1 MAMSNYDY
9 KTFKFPD
16 TIKNEILQTNTK
28 LDWSLSPNPSV
39 DGRVKIVFPDLQK
52 GEIDIQLFSLEGKM
66 VCHKRMTNLSKIEE
80 LNLNTLSR
88 GTYIFRINSEG
99 QSDEKKWIYR

>member
-1 MAMSNYDY
+1 
-9 KTFKFPD
+9 
-16 TIKNEILQTNTK
+16 
-28 LDWSLSPNPSV
+28 
-39 DGRVKIVFPDLQK
+39 
-52 GEIDIQLFSLEGKM
+52 
-66 VCHKRMTNLSKIEE
+66 MTNLSKIEE